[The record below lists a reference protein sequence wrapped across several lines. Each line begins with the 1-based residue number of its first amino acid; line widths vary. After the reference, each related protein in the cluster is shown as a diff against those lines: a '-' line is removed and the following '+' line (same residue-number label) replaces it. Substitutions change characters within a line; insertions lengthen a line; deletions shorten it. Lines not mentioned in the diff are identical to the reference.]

1 MLYQAG
7 AATEVYCIDTQTGDI
22 LWKEDGGLR
31 SVILAEPRL
40 VEQTGEVPKL
50 FVIEGM
56 KGKVRQHDAL
66 TGDINWTFDCRDV
79 SGVSCNDAVEADYS
93 VSSTGNMLYYGDIF
107 GKIVALEIAQFETV
121 PPAKEETA
129 PPTAVAPV
137 VEEVVDST
145 ESPTWAPGDL
155 VVVPEV
161 EENATPPGDT
171 DFESETGSGT
181 VAVPSDSSTTELGAS
196 AAANSEAGEPESFF
210 SNDIMII
217 LVAVC
222 GGLALAII
230 AVLFAKKIRSRS
242 GKPAEKTKNEK
253 CVLDKGDQKGW
264 TNAQDEYEDE
274 CRRDEEETLREIV
287 NTPTTPNQ
295 SGSTTRTPKKQK
307 QKLSPATPAT
317 LASIEESPAECETS
331 FAGSNPSPTGTPP
344 RKNLETAF
352 EESLLDKMEEKK
364 EESLLEKSAATRGAQ
379 EYSAAVP
386 DDETGADVSMCSKN
400 SVPHDLESVEVVA
413 NGGSSVISMPSIR
426 SAKSPNTVPGYQDTC
441 ANDLMSVDGSLYL
454 DDDSLFQGRAEVAS
468 LSQYSV
474 ASTTDG
480 GSQLAGT
487 DAVEEG
493 EMRFVSANSGA
504 PGSHY
509 LQPPRV
515 ASPSLTSGLS
525 PEVKEYLR
533 QNQSISPTPMTPGY
547 IPSQTTSPQ
556 SNASP
561 ISPLSDAGKSPS
573 ESVGRELARAGSSV
587 RKGGSFGHRQ
597 SRGQESSSPVAEASS
612 SSRTA
617 SPPPQPP
624 METEDEPEDAWNSF
638 LSELA
643 KAERQFFNPTF
654 SGKKKKKQERA
665 QSPPP
670 PPPPYSP
677 PGSPIQ
683 APPPPP
689 PPPPPTRNS
698 SGRRRL

>member
-1 MLYQAG
+1 M
-7 AATEVYCIDTQTGDI
+7 YCIDTQTGDI

-40 VEQTGEVPKL
+40 VEQTGEIPKL

-56 KGKVRQHDAL
+56 KGRVRQHDAL
-66 TGDINWTFDCRDV
+66 TGDINWTFDCKDV

-93 VSSTGNMLYYGDIF
+93 VSSTGNTLYYGDIF
-107 GKIVALEIAQFETV
+107 GKIVALEIAQFSKETA

-129 PPTAVAPV
+129 PPTTVAPV
-137 VEEVVDST
+137 EEEVVDTT

-161 EENATPPGDT
+161 EETAPQDT

-181 VAVPSDSSTTELGAS
+181 VTVPADSSTTELDAS
-196 AAANSEAGEPESFF
+196 AAVNSEAGESESFF

-230 AVLFAKKIRSRS
+230 AVLVAKKARS
-242 GKPAEKTKNEK
+242 GSDKPVEMTKNDK

-287 NTPTTPNQ
+287 NTPATPDQ
-295 SGSTTRTPKKQK
+295 AGSTKRTPTKQK
-307 QKLSPATPAT
+307 QKHSPATPAT
-317 LASIEESPAECETS
+317 LASIEESPAECELS
-331 FAGSNPSPTGTPP
+331 FAGSNPSPAGTPP
-344 RKNLETAF
+344 RKNLESAF

-364 EESLLEKSAATRGAQ
+364 EESLLENSTASRKAQ
-379 EYSAAVP
+379 EYSADVP
-386 DDETGADVSMCSKN
+386 DDETGANESMCSKN

-426 SAKSPNTVPGYQDTC
+426 SARSPDTVPEYQDTC

-474 ASTTDG
+474 ASTNDG
-480 GSQLAGT
+480 GSQLAG
-487 DAVEEG
+487 AVEDG
-493 EMRFVSANSGA
+493 EMRFVPANGA
-504 PGSHY
+504 VPGSHY

-525 PEVKEYLR
+525 PEVQAYLR
-533 QNQSISPTPMTPGY
+533 QNQSISPNPMTPGY

-573 ESVGRELARAGSSV
+573 ESAGRELARAGSSV

-597 SRGQESSSPVAEASS
+597 GRGQESSSPVTEASS
-612 SSRTA
+612 SSRPE

-654 SGKKKKKQERA
+654 GGKKKKKKERA

-670 PPPPYSP
+670 PPPPDSP
-677 PGSPIQ
+677 PGSPTQ

-689 PPPPPTRNS
+689 PPPRTRDP
-698 SGRRRL
+698 SGKRRL